1 MFGMNHDF
9 ARRLQEKKQEK
20 ALLDGIDEVIEQIE
34 FDPISERQAIADI
47 GNLRMAAM
55 WVAMSVAKII
65 SETDADDEDALMPN
79 EVLDGLT
86 LEALDTEDDDG
97 DMDGVLRAT
106 LTAHIADA
114 FSTLGVDDGV
124 IDDMFSSDMDVAD
137 SALEMATET
146 IMDNLPDDGDATDE
160 LLSAFAYGYGEDE
173 GFDGMF
179 DKVNKLTA
187 GKRTTKTFN
196 GKKVRYQAVKAVR
209 NGKVVI
215 KNKRI
220 GGGKIILSAKQKA
233 ALKKA
238 RMKARTGTANAR
250 RLRSVEKGIRK
261 GIYGK

>member
-9 ARRLQEKKQEK
+9 AKRLQEKKQEK
-20 ALLDGIDEVIEQIE
+20 AMLDGIDEVIEQIE
-34 FDPISERQAIADI
+34 YDPISERQAIADI

-55 WVAMSVAKII
+55 WVAISTAKII
-65 SETDADDEDALMPN
+65 SETEDDDEDAMLPN

-86 LEALDTEDDDG
+86 LEALDTEEDDSDV
-97 DMDGVLRAT
+97 DGVLRAT
-106 LTAHIADA
+106 LSAHIADA

-146 IMDNLPDDGDATDE
+146 VLDNLPADGDATDE
-160 LLSAFAYGYGEDE
+160 LLSVFAYGYEEVESDDE
-173 GFDGMF
+173 VML
-179 DKVNKLTA
+179 DKLAV

-209 NGKVVI
+209 NGKIVV

-220 GGGKIILSAKQKA
+220 GGGKIILTAKQKA

-238 RMKARTGTANAR
+238 RAKAHTGSANAR
-250 RLRSVEKGIRK
+250 RLRSVEKGIKK
-261 GIYGK
+261 GIY